1 MRVQGWGGL
10 TRLDAVSHA
19 PPRRARQPPIF
30 HISFSPYCG
39 AHGILAAALVA
50 LKQVTPDSEVTLLGT
65 IKFRV
70 GQLPGA
76 YAAAALVVGLVTRSL
91 LGTVPAVLGGAYLGW
106 LYLRYGQARP
116 GLELR

>member
-1 MRVQGWGGL
+1 MCETSGWLRRPALSL
-10 TRLDAVSHA
+10 TL
-19 PPRRARQPPIF
+19 PRRARPPPFF

-70 GQLPGA
+70 SQLPAA

-91 LGTVPAVLGGAYLGW
+91 LGTVPAVLGGVYAGW